1 LLLPVAS
8 KGFADQNN
16 FACNSSTGTVTI
28 DSKRRSSVMNTISEA
43 MNMFAWVID
52 RFAGSVDYKSATSKQ
67 AISLAVVS

>member
-1 LLLPVAS
+1 
-8 KGFADQNN
+8 
-16 FACNSSTGTVTI
+16 
-28 DSKRRSSVMNTISEA
+28 MNTISEA